1 MRVYVEGIGLCGPG
15 LLNWETALPVL
26 AGQADY
32 VPAQVVPP
40 PCLLLPPNE
49 RRRATQ
55 TVKFALAAGAEGFV
69 RSGRDPGRTSTVFT
83 SSGGD
88 GETIHAIMN
97 ALAGATR
104 ELSPTRFHNSVHNA
118 AAGYWSIASGAKAA
132 SSSICA
138 HDDSFAAGLLEAVA
152 QLGAEPAVAVIAY
165 DVQYPSPLA
174 ELRPIGAAFAAA
186 LIFSRQRSDRSFASI
201 DLEFLA
207 APRAATEMA
216 SPALRWLQASVPAA
230 RCLPLLAALAGQGAE
245 VTLSYLGDMAL
256 SLRVAPVGNS

>member
-15 LLNWETALPVL
+15 LPNWEAALPVL

-32 VPAQVVPP
+32 VPAPSAAP

-49 RRRATQ
+49 RRRATH
-55 TVKFALAAGAEGFV
+55 TVKFALAAGAEGFA

-97 ALAGATR
+97 TLAGATR

-165 DVQYPSPLA
+165 DVPYPSPLA

-186 LIFSRQRSDRSFASI
+186 LILSRERTDSAFASV
-201 DLEFLA
+201 DVALLT

-216 SPALRWLQASVPAA
+216 SPLLRGLQASVPAA
-230 RCLPLLAALAGQGAE
+230 RCLPLMAALAGQVGE

-256 SLRVAPVGNS
+256 SLLVAPVGNS